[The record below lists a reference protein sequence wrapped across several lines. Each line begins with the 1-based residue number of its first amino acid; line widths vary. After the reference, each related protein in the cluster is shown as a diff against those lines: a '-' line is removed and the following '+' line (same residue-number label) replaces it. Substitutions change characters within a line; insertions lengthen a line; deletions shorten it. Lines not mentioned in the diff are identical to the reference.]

1 MSEDIDQRPEE
12 AAAAAQAPQGASAQG
27 EAAQAQPQAGQVAVD
42 GVQDAEEGATPGGE
56 PAADREA
63 HDQHQRELTDDDKN
77 AACMDAVNMIVSQRQ
92 TYYKLLKLVS
102 TVNED
107 EALRQAVGEFP
118 EMKTSIKTPRFFVKQ
133 MVDNYA
139 LEATPVYAPGEG
151 PDGSAPDAPVA
162 PDASAAS
169 EVAGVPEAP
178 DAPEATGRAESAA
191 APEASGQAA
200 SPEAP
205 APVDAAAP
213 QGEAQDAPTATD
225 GTQGQ
230 SDAPAPADGAQG
242 QADAPEPVTYTYEL
256 TKVGKRVMLTLSPNR
271 RLETLYA
278 QNPNRVPAFDFVL
291 EYCTTP
297 RKRDEIEGELKARG
311 FVTDKRMGASYFCDR
326 LERVGGLVWEG
337 AWSTTQEGREFLDQ
351 AV

>member
-1 MSEDIDQRPEE
+1 MSEGIDRRPEE

-27 EAAQAQPQAGQVAVD
+27 EAAQAQAGQVAAD
-42 GVQDAEEGATPGGE
+42 GAQDAEEEATPEGE
-56 PAADREA
+56 PVGDGEA
-63 HDQHQRELTDDDKN
+63 QDEEQRELTEDEKY

-118 EMKTSIKTPRFFVKQ
+118 EMKTSIKTPHFFVKQ

-151 PDGSAPDAPVA
+151 PDGSAPE
-162 PDASAAS
+162 ASAAS
-169 EVAGVPEAP
+169 EVAGAPESAA
-178 DAPEATGRAESAA
+178 APEAAVRAESAA
-191 APEASGQAA
+191 APEASDQAA
-200 SPEAP
+200 TSEAQ
-205 APVDAAAP
+205 APVDVAAP

-225 GTQGQ
+225 DGQGQ